1 MFLHVTA
8 VEYLSDYK
16 LKLQFNNGA
25 EGVLDLEP
33 ELHGEVFEPLR
44 AKRLFKEVF
53 LTSRTIEWPN
63 GADFAPEFLFEIAE
77 LTVAPTQEGVQMQP
91 EVALREAGYA
101 RNREKLVT
109 LAEVDRKEVA
119 VGMAQPAFDERGEFK
134 VE

>member
-8 VEYLSDYK
+8 VEYLGDYK

-25 EGVLDLEP
+25 EGIVDLES

-44 AKRLFKEVF
+44 DKCLFKEAF

-63 GADFAPEFLFEIAE
+63 GADFAPEFLYEIAE
-77 LTVAPTQEGVQMQP
+77 LVVAPTQEETQMRAEDMLW
-91 EVALREAGYA
+91 EVTYA
-101 RNREKLVT
+101 RNREKLIT
-109 LAEVDRKEVA
+109 LADVARGEVA
-119 VGMAQPAFDERGEFK
+119 GAVQPAFDERGEFK